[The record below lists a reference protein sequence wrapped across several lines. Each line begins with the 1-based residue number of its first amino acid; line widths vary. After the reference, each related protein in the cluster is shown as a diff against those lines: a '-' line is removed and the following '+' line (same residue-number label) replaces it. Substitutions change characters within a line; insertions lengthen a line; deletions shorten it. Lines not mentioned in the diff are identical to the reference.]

1 MTPRRAFFKDVELAV
16 LEGVYEPR
24 EDSYLLA
31 EAAVIPSGAK
41 VLDLGTGS
49 GIQAVNAALAG
60 AREVWA
66 VDVNPKALE
75 NARLNFERLKLKAR
89 LVLKESE
96 LFEEI
101 PEKERFDVIVFNP
114 PYLPSDELEDL
125 AVDGGA
131 EGRVF
136 LDEFIE
142 QFKFFLAPKGN
153 AYFLQTDLNRVDK
166 TEEKLRQLGLR
177 FEIAARKKLSFEEL
191 FVFRC
196 WA

>member
-1 MTPRRAFFKDVELAV
+1 MRKAFFKDVELAV

-31 EAAVIPSGAK
+31 EAVDVKPGNR
-41 VLDLGTGS
+41 VLDMGTGS

-75 NARLNFERLKLKAR
+75 NARLNFERLKLEGK
-89 LVLKESE
+89 LVVRESE

-101 PEKERFDVIVFNP
+101 PEGERFDVIVFNP
-114 PYLPSDELEDL
+114 PYLPSEGIEDL
-125 AVDGGA
+125 AVDGGV
-131 EGRVF
+131 EGRQF
-136 LDEFIE
+136 LDEFLE
-142 QFKFFLAPKGN
+142 QFKFFLAPGGS
-153 AYFLQTDLNRVDK
+153 AYFLQNDLNGAEK
-166 TEEKLRQLGLR
+166 TGEMLGRLGIR
-177 FEIAARKKLSFEEL
+177 HEMAAHKKVSFEEL